1 MIEQYTITIT
11 PKYNFP
17 QTTIDTA
24 LPQRFL
30 ELSLHSLKQVQN
42 QTLQLNQQ
50 TIQQT
55 FNNTNNQET
64 LITQQLVPP
73 TQPIPLSPKPEPPT
87 TIAAVD
93 TSSIKLGET
102 SKGIIIAVRG
112 TTIWKK
118 AKNYAYL
125 RVGPFI
131 FHITEENL
139 QEVYRTLLK
148 AYFPEQNPQA
158 SPSFLQIPMRMAN
171 LLEKWLQAS
180 LAKTMKDSLILF
192 DGSLTAG
199 TADTPTQQ
207 LKEILAAARSN
218 GNTVLAFTKVTTL
231 RFNGC
236 LITEAFP
243 AHKPPC
249 LIEVTNIKP
258 KPPLTLLGEVY
269 VAKLARGNYAF
280 RLDIDRE
287 LPTQKRIEAVE
298 RLLGNDLMMHGYPET
313 LRLAH
318 ILCTFTANEVI
329 AMQHFIQQRYRLK
342 IIERP
347 DMHRLL
353 FGPFGKGEDHHEV
366 V

>member
-1 MIEQYTITIT
+1 MVIEQYTITTT

-17 QTTIDTA
+17 QNTIDTS
-24 LPQRFL
+24 LPQRFI
-30 ELSLHSLKQVQN
+30 ELSLYSLKHVQN
-42 QTLQLNQQ
+42 QAIQIKQQ
-50 TIQQT
+50 IQQNP
-55 FNNTNNQET
+55 FNNQET
-64 LITQQLVPP
+64 LVASQFTPP
-73 TQPIPLSPKPEPPT
+73 TQAIPLNPKPEPPT

-102 SKGIIIAVRG
+102 NKGIIIAIRG
-112 TTIWKK
+112 TTVWKQ

-131 FHITEENL
+131 FHITEDNL
-139 QEVYRTLLK
+139 QEVYNTLLK
-148 AYFPEQNPQA
+148 AYFPEQSHQL
-158 SPSFLQIPMRMAN
+158 SPGFIQIPTRMAN

-180 LAKTMKDSLILF
+180 LVKTISNGIILF

-207 LKEILAAARSN
+207 LKEILAAARSM

-243 AHKPPC
+243 AYKPPC
-249 LIEVTNIKP
+249 LIEVANIKP

-280 RLDIDRE
+280 RLDVDRE
-287 LPTQKRIEAVE
+287 LPAQKRIEAVE
-298 RLLGNDLMMHGYPET
+298 RLLGNDLIMQGYPET

-342 IIERP
+342 IIDRP

-353 FGPFGKGEDHHEV
+353 FGPFGKGESHHEAI
-366 V
+366 

>member
-1 MIEQYTITIT
+1 VNTQYTITTT

-17 QTTIDTA
+17 PNAMDNT
-24 LPQRFL
+24 LPQRFI
-30 ELSLHSLKQVQN
+30 ELSIHSLKQVQN
-42 QTLQLNQQ
+42 QSFQLNQQ
-50 TIQQT
+50 TIQQKS
-55 FNNTNNQET
+55 QEQLYALQ
-64 LITQQLVPP
+64 LIPP
-73 TQPIPLSPKPEPPT
+73 IQPIPLNPKLEPPT

-102 SKGIIIAVRG
+102 AQGIIIAVRG

-139 QEVYRTLLK
+139 REVYNTLLK
-148 AYFPEQNPQA
+148 AYFREQNPQA
-158 SPSFLQIPMRMAN
+158 SPSFMQIPMRMAN
-171 LLEKWLQAS
+171 LLEKWLQTS
-180 LAKTMKDSLILF
+180 LAKTVHDGLILF

-207 LKEILAAARSN
+207 LKEILATARSM
-218 GNTVLAFTKVTTL
+218 GNTVLAFTKATTL

-236 LITEAFP
+236 LLTDAFP
-243 AHKPPC
+243 THKPPC
-249 LIEVTNIKP
+249 LIEVANLKP
-258 KPPLTLLGEVY
+258 KPPLSLLGSVY
-269 VAKLARGNYAF
+269 VAKLAKGNYAF

-287 LPTQKRIEAVE
+287 VPSPQRIEAVE
-298 RLLGNDLMMHGYPET
+298 KLLGNDLIMHGYPET

-329 AMQHFIQQRYRLK
+329 AMQHFIQHRYRLK
-342 IIERP
+342 IINRP

-353 FGPFGKGEDHHEV
+353 FGPFGKGESHSEAV
-366 V
+366 

>member
-1 MIEQYTITIT
+1 MVIEQYTITAT

-17 QTTIDTA
+17 QNAIDTVP
-24 LPQRFL
+24 LRRL
-30 ELSLHSLKQVQN
+30 IELSIYSLRHVQN
-42 QTLQLNQQ
+42 QAVQLKQQ
-50 TIQQT
+50 IQQT
-55 FNNTNNQET
+55 VLIQET
-64 LITQQLVPP
+64 LVAQHPTPP
-73 TQPIPLSPKPEPPT
+73 VQPIPLNPKTEPT

-102 SKGIIIAVRG
+102 GKGIIIAVRG
-112 TTIWKK
+112 TTVWKRGR
-118 AKNYAYL
+118 NYAYL

-139 QEVYRTLLK
+139 QEIYKTLLK
-148 AYFPEQNPQA
+148 AYFPEQNPQGA
-158 SPSFLQIPMRMAN
+158 PGFLQIPLRMAN
-171 LLEKWLQAS
+171 LLERWLQAS
-180 LAKTMKDSLILF
+180 LAKTMSNGIILF

-199 TADTPTQQ
+199 TPDTPTQQ
-207 LKEILAAARSN
+207 LKEVLASARSM
-218 GNTVLAFTKVTTL
+218 GNAVLAFTKVTTL

-236 LITEAFP
+236 LLTEAFP
-243 AHKPPC
+243 AYRPPC
-249 LIEVTNIKP
+249 LVEVANIKP

-280 RLDIDRE
+280 RLDVDRE
-287 LPTQKRIEAVE
+287 LPAQKRVEAVE
-298 RLLGNDLMMHGYPET
+298 KLLGNDLIVHGYPET

-342 IIERP
+342 IIDRP

-353 FGPFGKGEDHHEV
+353 FGPFGKGESHCEAL
-366 V
+366 

>member
-1 MIEQYTITIT
+1 LVIEQYTITAT

-17 QTTIDTA
+17 QNAIDTVP
-24 LPQRFL
+24 LRRL
-30 ELSLHSLKQVQN
+30 IELSIYSLRHVQN
-42 QTLQLNQQ
+42 QAVQLKQQ
-50 TIQQT
+50 IQQT
-55 FNNTNNQET
+55 VLIQET
-64 LITQQLVPP
+64 LVAQHPTPP
-73 TQPIPLSPKPEPPT
+73 VQPIPLNPKTEPT

-102 SKGIIIAVRG
+102 GKGIIIAVRG
-112 TTIWKK
+112 TTVWKRGR
-118 AKNYAYL
+118 NYAYL

-139 QEVYRTLLK
+139 QEIYKTLLK
-148 AYFPEQNPQA
+148 AYFPEQNPQGA
-158 SPSFLQIPMRMAN
+158 PGFLQIPLRMAN
-171 LLEKWLQAS
+171 LLERWLQAS
-180 LAKTMKDSLILF
+180 LAKTMSNGIILF

-199 TADTPTQQ
+199 TPDTPTQQ
-207 LKEILAAARSN
+207 LKEVLASARSM
-218 GNTVLAFTKVTTL
+218 GNAVLAFTKVTTL

-236 LITEAFP
+236 LLTEAFP
-243 AHKPPC
+243 AYRPPC
-249 LIEVTNIKP
+249 LVEVANIKP

-280 RLDIDRE
+280 RLDVDRE
-287 LPTQKRIEAVE
+287 LPAQKRVEAVE
-298 RLLGNDLMMHGYPET
+298 KLLGNDLIVHGYPET

-342 IIERP
+342 IIDRP

-353 FGPFGKGEDHHEV
+353 FGPFGKGESHCEAL
-366 V
+366 

>member
-1 MIEQYTITIT
+1 VIEQYTITAT

-17 QTTIDTA
+17 QNAIDTVP
-24 LPQRFL
+24 LRRL
-30 ELSLHSLKQVQN
+30 IELSIYSLRHVQN
-42 QTLQLNQQ
+42 QAVQLKQQ
-50 TIQQT
+50 IQQT
-55 FNNTNNQET
+55 VLIQET
-64 LITQQLVPP
+64 LVAQHPTPP
-73 TQPIPLSPKPEPPT
+73 VQPIPLNPKTEPT

-102 SKGIIIAVRG
+102 GKGIIIAVRG
-112 TTIWKK
+112 TTVWKRGR
-118 AKNYAYL
+118 NYAYL

-139 QEVYRTLLK
+139 QEIYKTLLK
-148 AYFPEQNPQA
+148 AYFPEQNPQGA
-158 SPSFLQIPMRMAN
+158 PGFLQIPLRMAN
-171 LLEKWLQAS
+171 LLERWLQAS
-180 LAKTMKDSLILF
+180 LAKTMSNGIILF

-199 TADTPTQQ
+199 TPDTPTQQ
-207 LKEILAAARSN
+207 LKEVLASARSM
-218 GNTVLAFTKVTTL
+218 GNAVLAFTKVTTL

-236 LITEAFP
+236 LLTEAFP
-243 AHKPPC
+243 AYRPPC
-249 LIEVTNIKP
+249 LVEVANIKP

-280 RLDIDRE
+280 RLDVDRE
-287 LPTQKRIEAVE
+287 LPAQKRVEAVE
-298 RLLGNDLMMHGYPET
+298 KLLGNDLIVHGYPET

-342 IIERP
+342 IIDRP

-353 FGPFGKGEDHHEV
+353 FGPFGKGESHCEAL
-366 V
+366 

>member
-1 MIEQYTITIT
+1 MIEQYTITTT

-17 QTTIDTA
+17 QQTMGMA
-24 LPQRFL
+24 LPQRLL
-30 ELSLHSLKQVQN
+30 ELSIHSLRQVQN
-42 QTLQLNQQ
+42 QTIQLNQQ
-50 TIQQT
+50 TIQQ
-55 FNNTNNQET
+55 NNNNQET
-64 LITQQLVPP
+64 LYAPQLVPQ
-73 TQPIPLSPKPEPPT
+73 TQAIPLNPNPQPT

-102 SKGIIIAVRG
+102 NKGIIIAVRG
-112 TTIWKK
+112 TTTWKK

-125 RVGPFI
+125 RFGPFI

-139 QEVYRTLLK
+139 HEVYNTLLK
-148 AYFPEQNPQA
+148 TYFPEQNPTA
-158 SPSFLQIPMRMAN
+158 SPGFLQIPTRMAN

-180 LAKTMKDSLILF
+180 LAKTMSNCIILF

-207 LKEILAAARSN
+207 LKEILATARQM

-236 LITEAFP
+236 IITEAFP
-243 AHKPPC
+243 KANPPC
-249 LIEVTNIKP
+249 LIEVTKIKP
-258 KPPLTLLGEVY
+258 KPPLTLLGQVY
-269 VAKLARGNYAF
+269 VAKLARGNIAF
-280 RLDIDRE
+280 RLDVDRE
-287 LPTQKRIEAVE
+287 VPDQKRIEAVE
-298 RLLGNDLMMHGYPET
+298 RLLGNDLIMQGYPET

-353 FGPFGKGEDHHEV
+353 FGPFGKGESHNEIV
-366 V
+366 

>member
-1 MIEQYTITIT
+1 VIEQYTITAT

-17 QTTIDTA
+17 QNAIDTVP
-24 LPQRFL
+24 LRRL
-30 ELSLHSLKQVQN
+30 IELSIYSLRHVQN
-42 QTLQLNQQ
+42 QAVQLKQQ
-50 TIQQT
+50 IQQT
-55 FNNTNNQET
+55 VLIQET
-64 LITQQLVPP
+64 LVAQHPTPP
-73 TQPIPLSPKPEPPT
+73 VQPIPLNPKTEPT

-102 SKGIIIAVRG
+102 GKGIIIAVRG
-112 TTIWKK
+112 TTVWKRGR
-118 AKNYAYL
+118 NYAYL

-139 QEVYRTLLK
+139 QEIYKTLLK
-148 AYFPEQNPQA
+148 AYFPEQNPQGA
-158 SPSFLQIPMRMAN
+158 PGFLQIPLRMAN
-171 LLEKWLQAS
+171 LLERWLQAS
-180 LAKTMKDSLILF
+180 LAKTMSNGIILF

-199 TADTPTQQ
+199 TPDTPTQQ
-207 LKEILAAARSN
+207 LKEVLASARSM
-218 GNTVLAFTKVTTL
+218 GNAVLAFTKVTTL

-236 LITEAFP
+236 LLTEAFP
-243 AHKPPC
+243 AYRPPC
-249 LIEVTNIKP
+249 LVEVANIKP

-280 RLDIDRE
+280 RLDVDRE
-287 LPTQKRIEAVE
+287 LPAQKRVEAVE
-298 RLLGNDLMMHGYPET
+298 KLLGNDLIVHGYPET

-342 IIERP
+342 IIDRP

-353 FGPFGKGEDHHEV
+353 FGPFGKGESHYETL
-366 V
+366 